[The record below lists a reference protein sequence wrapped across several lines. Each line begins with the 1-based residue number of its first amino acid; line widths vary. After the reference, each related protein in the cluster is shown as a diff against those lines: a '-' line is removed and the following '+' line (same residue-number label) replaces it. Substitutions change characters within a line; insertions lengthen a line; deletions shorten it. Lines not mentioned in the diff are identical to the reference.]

1 MSAPSDCPNC
11 GSHDIRELKAAVIGV
26 SGFRCHACAKIF
38 YVASEDV
45 KQRIHDA
52 QTKHDLRDAAKPKRR
67 TAGSG
72 TE

>member
-11 GSHDIRELKAAVIGV
+11 GSHDIRELKPAVSGV
-26 SGFRCHACAKIF
+26 SGFRCHACARIF

-52 QTKHDLRDAAKPKRR
+52 RTKHLRDTAKPKRR

-72 TE
+72 NE